1 MGCMKGHWQVTCQM
15 LASRE
20 TPPDP
25 RLARPA
31 IVNVLLLVQ
40 PFIQAVLLSR
50 LGKHISLDASPV
62 KEIKNKGETGGA
74 SFPCQ
79 SVKEKQCQSGRPIR
93 LFYRCLPLRRTPA
106 LGAPCFLPL
115 VPLRWFIAASVC
127 CQSRLP
133 LGPPYWANQ
142 STKLQEDVECFR
154 KRNKKVSYFFL
165 FLSLFY
171 YFFYNCALFYFDFVL
186 LFQQFVLAPP
196 GKYQNAAVK
205 SFCLP
210 SAASIQITHA
220 AWVTVRLRIQILE
233 GEKKWKK
240 KEKTGEPLLLCSACI
255 DEVAF
260 PLQRRGETTAP
271 TWWLVL

>member
-1 MGCMKGHWQVTCQM
+1 MTCQM

-20 TPPDP
+20 APSDP

-93 LFYRCLPLRRTPA
+93 LFYRCLPLRRTSA

-133 LGPPYWANQ
+133 LGPPLGQPVYKAPGRRRVFPEKNPK
-142 STKLQEDVECFR
+142 TK
-154 KRNKKVSYFFL
+154 K
-165 FLSLFY
+165 
-171 YFFYNCALFYFDFVL
+171 
-186 LFQQFVLAPP
+186 
-196 GKYQNAAVK
+196 
-205 SFCLP
+205 
-210 SAASIQITHA
+210 
-220 AWVTVRLRIQILE
+220 
-233 GEKKWKK
+233 
-240 KEKTGEPLLLCSACI
+240 
-255 DEVAF
+255 
-260 PLQRRGETTAP
+260 
-271 TWWLVL
+271 